1 MNTILILIGGFWAVM
16 MGMPDNS
23 PAATEYIE
31 KYRELA
37 ISEMHRTNI
46 PASIKMAQAILESGL
61 GTSTLATQAN
71 NHFGI
76 KCNGGWTGDTYYR
89 EDDDYKNGKLIKSCF
104 RKYNN
109 PAESFIAHSDFLV
122 KQPRYG
128 KLFLLQKDDFAG
140 WAYGLREA
148 GYATDKKYPSKLIDI
163 INKYNLD
170 ELDNPSQIFAE
181 ADKPRKET
189 ESSSTRS
196 STKES
201 SSRSSSSKSSSSK
214 SKEDWSAPRR
224 KSSKDSY
231 YASSKMNKAKVVVA
245 NGKVS
250 LRQIAKDHKV
260 KLNDLKK
267 YNDDLDLR
275 STSEAI
281 PQGEVV
287 FLEKRKKGYF
297 GSNKY
302 HTVKEGETMK
312 SIARKYGVHYEFL
325 YIKNR
330 MPLDAQPLTGEKIHL
345 KGIVRLNDAPQFTK
359 KTSRKKKRGTI
370 F

>member
-1 MNTILILIGGFWAVM
+1 MMNTVLIMFGSVWALI
-16 MGMPDNS
+16 MGIPVNS
-23 PAATEYIE
+23 PTATQYIE

-104 RKYNN
+104 RKYQN

-122 KQPRYG
+122 KQPRYRN
-128 KLFLLQKDDFAG
+128 LFLLQKDDYAG
-140 WAYGLREA
+140 WAHGLREA

-163 INKYNLD
+163 IHKYNLT
-170 ELDNPSQIFAE
+170 ELDKESQIFAQANTPKRE
-181 ADKPRKET
+181 EKRT
-189 ESSSTRS
+189 TRS
-196 STKES
+196 TTSNS
-201 SSRSSSSKSSSSK
+201 SSRSSDSRSSENKD
-214 SKEDWSAPRR
+214 DWSAPRR
-224 KSSKDSY
+224 NASSDSY

-245 NGKVS
+245 NGEVS
-250 LRQIAKDHKV
+250 LRQIARDHKV
-260 KLNDLKK
+260 ELKDLKK
-267 YNDDLDLR
+267 YNDDLNIR
-275 STSEAI
+275 STSEVI

-302 HTVKEGETMK
+302 HMVKEGETMK
-312 SIARKYGVHYEFL
+312 SIARKYGVQLEFL

-330 MPLDAQPLTGEKIHL
+330 MPLDAQPLVGEKVHL
-345 KGIVRLNDAPQFTK
+345 KGIVRLNDAPEFTQ

>member
-1 MNTILILIGGFWAVM
+1 MNAILIVFGSVWALI
-16 MGMPDNS
+16 MGIPANS
-23 PAATEYIE
+23 PTATQYIE
-31 KYRELA
+31 KYKDLA

-104 RKYNN
+104 RKYQN

-128 KLFLLQKDDFAG
+128 NLFLLQKDDYAG

-170 ELDNPSQIFAE
+170 ELDKPSAIFAQ
-181 ADKPRKET
+181 ADKSERET
-189 ESSSTRS
+189 SSRSTKRTSETRS
-196 STKES
+196 SGK
-201 SSRSSSSKSSSSK
+201 RSSDKKSEWDASKRTANS
-214 SKEDWSAPRR
+214 
-224 KSSKDSY
+224 DSY
-231 YASSKMNKAKVVVA
+231 YASSKMNKTKVVVA
-245 NGKVS
+245 NGQVS

-260 KLNDLKK
+260 ELSDLKK
-267 YNDDLDLR
+267 YNDDLDIR

-302 HTVKEGETMK
+302 HIVKEGETMK
-312 SIARKYGVHYEFL
+312 SIARKYGVQLEFL

-330 MPLDAQPLTGEKIHL
+330 MPLSAQPLTGEKVHL
-345 KGIVRLNDAPQFTK
+345 TGIVRLKAAPQFTEK
-359 KTSRKKKRGTI
+359 NQGRTKKRATI

>member
-1 MNTILILIGGFWAVM
+1 MNTILIVIGSFWTVL
-16 MGMPDNS
+16 MGLPDNS
-23 PAATEYIE
+23 PTATQYIE
-31 KYRELA
+31 RYKELA

-104 RKYNN
+104 RKYQN

-122 KQPRYG
+122 KQPRYS

-148 GYATDKKYPSKLIDI
+148 GYATDKKYPTKLIDI

-170 ELDNPSQIFAE
+170 ELDKPSEIFAQ
-181 ADKPRKET
+181 ADTPERE
-189 ESSSTRS
+189 ERST
-196 STKES
+196 STKSTDRESASSS
-201 SSRSSSSKSSSSK
+201 SSRKSSRTK
-214 SKEDWSAPRR
+214 DDWSAPRR
-224 KSSKDSY
+224 KASKDSY

-250 LRQIAKDHKV
+250 LRQIARDHDV
-260 KLNDLKK
+260 KLDDLKK
-267 YNDDLDLR
+267 YNEDLNLR

-281 PQGEVV
+281 AQGEVV

-312 SIARKYGVHYEFL
+312 SIARKYGIHLEFL

-330 MPLDAQPLTGEKIHL
+330 MPLDAQPLPGEKIHL
-345 KGIVRLNDAPQFTK
+345 KGIVRLNEVPQFIK
-359 KTSRKKKRGTI
+359 KTSRKKKRGTL

>member
-1 MNTILILIGGFWAVM
+1 MNTVLIVIGSVWALM
-16 MGMPDNS
+16 MGSPVNS
-23 PAATEYIE
+23 PTAMQYIE

-89 EDDDYKNGKLIKSCF
+89 EDDDYKDGKLIKSCF

-128 KLFLLQKDDFAG
+128 NLFLLQKDDYAG

-163 INKYNLD
+163 INKYKLY
-170 ELDNPSQIFAE
+170 ELDTQGQIFAQAE
-181 ADKPRKET
+181 KPSKGST
-189 ESSSTRS
+189 SSPTSP
-196 STKES
+196 EE
-201 SSRSSSSKSSSSK
+201 SSSSKGSRSSRTKDDWSSSK
-214 SKEDWSAPRR
+214 RTSRA
-224 KSSKDSY
+224 DSY
-231 YASSKMNKAKVVVA
+231 YTSSKMNRADVVVS

-250 LRQIAKDHKV
+250 LRQIAKDHDV
-260 KLNDLKK
+260 KLKDLKK
-267 YNDDLDLR
+267 YNEDLNLR
-275 STSEAI
+275 STSEPI
-281 PQGEVV
+281 DKGEVI

-297 GSNKY
+297 GSNKF

-312 SIARKYGVHYEFL
+312 SIARKYGLDLEFL
-325 YIKNR
+325 YVKNR
-330 MPLDAQPLTGEKIHL
+330 MPLGAQPLPGEKVYL
-345 KGIVRLNDAPQFTK
+345 KGLVRLNEVPEFVEKHARGQ
-359 KTSRKKKRGTI
+359 KKRGTI

>member
-1 MNTILILIGGFWAVM
+1 MNAVLIVFGSVWALI
-16 MGMPDNS
+16 MGIPANS
-23 PAATEYIE
+23 PTATQYIE
-31 KYRELA
+31 KYRDLA

-104 RKYNN
+104 RKYDN

-122 KQPRYG
+122 TQPRYG
-128 KLFLLQKDDFAG
+128 KLFLLQKDDYAG

-148 GYATDKKYPSKLIDI
+148 GYATDKKYPSKLIEI

-170 ELDNPSQIFAE
+170 ELDQPSQIFAQANPPKKE
-181 ADKPRKET
+181 KVDSPSKRSNSSKET
-189 ESSSTRS
+189 
-196 STKES
+196 
-201 SSRSSSSKSSSSK
+201 SRSK
-214 SKEDWSAPRR
+214 DDRSAGKRSASADP
-224 KSSKDSY
+224 Y
-231 YASSKMNKAKVVVA
+231 YTSSKMNKAKVVVA
-245 NGKVS
+245 NGQVS
-250 LRQIAKDHKV
+250 LRQIARDHKV
-260 KLNDLKK
+260 KLDDLKK
-267 YNDDLDLR
+267 YNEDLDIR

-281 PQGEVV
+281 NKGEVV

-302 HTVKEGETMK
+302 HTVKQGETMK
-312 SIARKYGVHYEFL
+312 SIARKYGLHLEFL

-330 MPLDAQPLTGEKIHL
+330 MPLGAQPLEGEKVHL
-345 KGIVRLNDAPQFTK
+345 KGIVRLNDVPQFTEK
-359 KTSRKKKRGTI
+359 NVSVKKKRGTI

>member
-1 MNTILILIGGFWAVM
+1 MNTVLFVFGSVWALI
-16 MGMPDNS
+16 MGIPVNS
-23 PAATEYIE
+23 PTATQYIE
-31 KYRELA
+31 KYKELA

-122 KQPRYG
+122 KQPRYS
-128 KLFLLQKDDFAG
+128 KLFLLQTDDFAG

-148 GYATDKKYPSKLIDI
+148 GYATDKKYPTKLIDI
-163 INKYNLD
+163 INKYNLA
-170 ELDNPSQIFAE
+170 ELDKPSQIFAQ
-181 ADKPRKET
+181 ADRVEKE
-189 ESSSTRS
+189 SNTRS
-196 STKES
+196 SNQTETRS
-201 SSRSSSSKSSSSK
+201 SSRSSNSTSEWDVSK
-214 SKEDWSAPRR
+214 RR
-224 KSSKDSY
+224 AKADSY
-231 YASSKMNKAKVVVA
+231 YASSKMNKTNVIIA
-245 NGKVS
+245 NGQVS
-250 LRQIAKDHKV
+250 LRQIAKDHGV
-260 KLNDLKK
+260 KLNELKK
-267 YNDDLDLR
+267 YNEDLDIR

-281 PQGEVV
+281 AQGEVI

-297 GSNKY
+297 GSSKY
-302 HTVKEGETMK
+302 HLVKEGETMK
-312 SIARKYGVHYEFL
+312 SIARKYGLHLEFL
-325 YIKNR
+325 YLKNR
-330 MPLDAQPLTGEKIHL
+330 MPLDAQPLAGEKIHL
-345 KGIVRLNDAPQFTK
+345 KGIVRLSDIPKFDERS
-359 KTSRKKKRGTI
+359 TSRKKKRETI